1 MRLKSLMTSI
11 DYFFLKLNQT
21 ASVEWCENVVIY
33 KVCNAQLGQ
42 IHRPKSSSE
51 LLNTKSDVFKILQNF
66 TIFVHL
72 HFVNSINTIGSI
84 EPIPL
89 ENLCMCVP
97 LIYCGTLVC
106 LLNSVFKI
114 CVFVYKSIFDTE
126 SSKSVRYSSN
136 RTTVYTVHGTDNL

>member
-1 MRLKSLMTSI
+1 MILMRLKSLMTSI

-72 HFVNSINTIGSI
+72 HFANSI

-89 ENLCMCVP
+89 ENLCVP

-106 LLNSVFKI
+106 L
-114 CVFVYKSIFDTE
+114 
-126 SSKSVRYSSN
+126 SN
-136 RTTVYTVHGTDNL
+136 TV